1 MANIKRIER
10 PDWGQLINQNCRCGS
25 CTVDWNNLIHWFA
38 AEVKP
43 MNKLIE
49 DATPVYG
56 RDDGQSSFWSLFS
69 GRESTH
75 RAYLIDVRPI
85 KQESAEDVLRDIISK
100 WDDSEAGDHTDMVC
114 IGRDSYDRAKAA
126 LDRSSDE

>member
-1 MANIKRIER
+1 MKKIVR
-10 PDWGQLINQNCRCGS
+10 PAGIWSGDGTLNE
-25 CTVDWNNLIHWFA
+25 WFY
-38 AEVKP
+38 EHVEP

-49 DATPVYG
+49 DARVVYG
-56 RDDGQSSFWSLFS
+56 RQKSSSPNLNEGEKWTFKKFQSD
-69 GRESTH
+69 TH
-75 RAYLIDVRPI
+75 RAYLIDVQPI